1 MMVMKTK
8 KVKKAVGQ
16 RGKTNHGHGARKK
29 WKKSGHKGG
38 IGMAGTGKRADHK
51 KTLIN
56 KLYGNDYF
64 GKQGITSKGTERD
77 KRKKINVGDISR
89 NLSKFKVVEGWIDL
103 SDTKILGNGEISKKV
118 KIKALEASKTAISKI
133 KKAGGELKLEKV
145 DTDTADESA
154 AGHIDVKD
162 DEADK

>member
-1 MMVMKTK
+1 MVIKTK

-64 GKQGITSKGTERD
+64 GKQGITSRGTEKDRRL
-77 KRKKINVGDISR
+77 KVNVGDIER
-89 NLSKFKVVEGWIDL
+89 NLKKFKVVEGWIDL
-103 SDTKILGNGEISKKV
+103 SNVKILGKGEITSKV
-118 KIKALEASKTAISKI
+118 KIKALEASKTAAEKI
-133 KKAGGELKLEKV
+133 RGAGGELKLVKRKAET
-145 DTDTADESA
+145 TD
-154 AGHIDVKD
+154 IDKD
-162 DEADK
+162 DEASE